1 MTASVLLLVAGA
13 FFVGGAISFHQ
24 QRKPLWSAVLLA
36 FVALVLIGYGG
47 YSWFTSV

>member
-24 QRKPLWSAVLLA
+24 QRKPLWSVVLLA
-36 FVALVLIGYGG
+36 FVALVLICYGG